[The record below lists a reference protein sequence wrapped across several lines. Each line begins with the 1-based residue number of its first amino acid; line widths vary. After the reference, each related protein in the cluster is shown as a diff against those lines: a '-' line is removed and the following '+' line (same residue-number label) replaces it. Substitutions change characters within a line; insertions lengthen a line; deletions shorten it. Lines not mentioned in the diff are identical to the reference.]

1 MESSSTFYDLDSESF
16 RNTTDLTLLAHQQ
29 RLYIRYDTFASVYQF
44 TQVNPSCPLVMFSGH
59 GTALLF
65 LHDVTSAQPL
75 SVLCL
80 QLAKLLILERML
92 EVVTRQKTS
101 TLDRMRR
108 LSRVFVAIVVLGNMV
123 GCLLAT
129 TLMFFQLTRP
139 RLTSHISF
147 RHQNSRHAPRHSNQ
161 VGIAGNFAAGG
172 YILSTLSQ
180 SAAAAVAFEAGP

>member
-1 MESSSTFYDLDSESF
+1 MTAWAANLESLSTFYDLDSESF
-16 RNTTDLTLLAHQQ
+16 RNTTDPTLLVQQQ

-44 TQVNPSCPLVMFSGH
+44 TQVNPSCPLFMFSGR
-59 GTALLF
+59 GIALLF

-101 TLDRMRR
+101 TLDSMRR

-139 RLTSHISF
+139 RLTSHI
-147 RHQNSRHAPRHSNQ
+147 
-161 VGIAGNFAAGG
+161 
-172 YILSTLSQ
+172 
-180 SAAAAVAFEAGP
+180 